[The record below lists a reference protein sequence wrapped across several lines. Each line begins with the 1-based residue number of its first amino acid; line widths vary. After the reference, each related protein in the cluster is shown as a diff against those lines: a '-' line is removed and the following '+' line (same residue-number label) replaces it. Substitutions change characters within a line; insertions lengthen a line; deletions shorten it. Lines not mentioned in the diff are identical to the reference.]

1 MNSALS
7 HSPGAGTGTRRSVPP
22 RARGVAEPRRKGRI
36 GRGVWDGAGR
46 AALEA
51 LTRRV
56 PGLVE
61 TAWVPLRPHPSSCR
75 FAGPRQP
82 DSTAPHCGFSLWF
95 LEIFFFSSRYA
106 HLCGARSLLQS
117 WPRALFRADPYHTQ
131 WQMDFFVTGFLTR
144 RVHFEF
150 VLNMMVLIVK

>member
-1 MNSALS
+1 MPGLVENESGGKGRVCGGYKAPTNSLGAPPLVIGSRSQSFDSALLQPARAS
-7 HSPGAGTGTRRSVPP
+7 LQRFSLGLLYVGAFRTPHCPHSPGAGAGTRRSVPP

-61 TAWVPLRPHPSSCR
+61 TAWVPLRLHPSSCR
-75 FAGPRQP
+75 
-82 DSTAPHCGFSLWF
+82 
-95 LEIFFFSSRYA
+95 Y
-106 HLCGARSLLQS
+106 HLS
-117 WPRALFRADPYHTQ
+117 F
-131 WQMDFFVTGFLTR
+131 
-144 RVHFEF
+144 
-150 VLNMMVLIVK
+150 

>member
-1 MNSALS
+1 MDSALS
-7 HSPGAGTGTRRSVPP
+7 HSPGAETGTRLSVPP

-82 DSTAPHCGFSLWF
+82 DSTAPHCGFSLWS
-95 LEIFFFSSRYA
+95 LEIFFFFQICSPLWRAFPSPELA
-106 HLCGARSLLQS
+106 TGALPCRPQ
-117 WPRALFRADPYHTQ
+117 PHPVAD
-131 WQMDFFVTGFLTR
+131 GFLCNW
-144 RVHFEF
+144 
-150 VLNMMVLIVK
+150 LSYS